1 MSCGYCGT
9 SNNETTDTNEYEH
22 NHTYTRYGTDIKS
35 TDNDLS
41 EPLLG
46 NGNGSGRESLFD
58 VDLNSM
64 ESGDDGSDQD
74 KEILS
79 VSSQLSNAII
89 VTRAESDDEENQNEI
104 KSSSSVNVDIT
115 MESKGNEAMDLDD
128 KPNELSEKENDD
140 EL

>member
-1 MSCGYCGT
+1 
-9 SNNETTDTNEYEH
+9 
-22 NHTYTRYGTDIKS
+22 
-35 TDNDLS
+35 
-41 EPLLG
+41 
-46 NGNGSGRESLFD
+46 
-58 VDLNSM
+58 M